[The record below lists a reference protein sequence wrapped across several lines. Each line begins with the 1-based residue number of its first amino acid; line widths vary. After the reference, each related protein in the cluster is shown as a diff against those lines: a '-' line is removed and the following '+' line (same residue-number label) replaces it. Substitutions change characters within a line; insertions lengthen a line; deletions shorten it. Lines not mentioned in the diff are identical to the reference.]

1 MGYVILGWVGWAID
15 SYQRQALVE
24 QLQRL
29 SDHLLDD
36 VGLRRDQLDEMLLP
50 PPTPPAPRE
59 KAVARLATRPSLQ
72 GCG

>member
-1 MGYVILGWVGWAID
+1 MGNGISGWVRWAVD

-50 PPTPPAPRE
+50 PSKPSAARE
-59 KAVARLATRPSLQ
+59 KAVARLAPRPSLQ